1 MAVDVAADG
10 EGAGGVA
17 AGEGDG
23 DVAFGAAA
31 ADKGRDV
38 LCTAQQAGAA
48 SEAYAEGT
56 DEG

>member
-1 MAVDVAADG
+1 MAADG